1 MAATCRGRARLCI
14 TIRCPPTL
22 SHFQR
27 ALPTLRKHLLQLR
40 KRNGLKPLPLRAQ
53 EQTIHGPSCPANG
66 TGNQACCDVP
76 CGEYVFDHRNGSML
90 TQWMIEEFV
99 GGEDGIDS
107 PYIDGFCES
116 HVLCLLASAA
126 HKTWFRG

>member
-1 MAATCRGRARLCI
+1 MQGFFLPFKCNASASDPKVLPGEGGCHVPRQGT
-14 TIRCPPTL
+14 
-22 SHFQR
+22 
-27 ALPTLRKHLLQLR
+27 ALYHD
-40 KRNGLKPLPLRAQ
+40 Q

-66 TGNQACCDVP
+66 TGNQACCGVP

-116 HVLCLLASAA
+116 HVLCLLASACA
-126 HKTWFRG
+126 HQTCLRTCCRG